1 MNTLE
6 QLAENYRT
14 HRDRNPLPVDA
25 ETLEQLRT
33 MTPQSVRRD
42 GALLADCVTYEN
54 GQRLHWHFFRNG
66 PALFLRLSTVD
77 EYRDGIPTPASQLE
91 LFPA

>member
-6 QLAENYRT
+6 QLVENYRT

-33 MTPQSVRRD
+33 MTPQIVGKD
-42 GALLADCVTYEN
+42 GALLSDCVSYEN
-54 GQRLHWHFFRNG
+54 GQRLHWHFFRTG
-66 PALFLRLSTVD
+66 PALFLRLLTVD
-77 EYRDGIPTPASQLE
+77 EYRHEIPTPASQLE